1 MDRSEATIRGLLEL
15 AGVDVNGSR
24 AWDLQVQDPRFYRRI
39 LAEGGSLGLGES
51 YMDGWWDAGA
61 LDELIHRVLRAGL
74 EHRVQ
79 PLKLL
84 LPVIR
89 AKLLNL
95 QNRKRAWNIGTHH
108 YDIGNEMYRLMLDR
122 RLTYT
127 CGYWKEAADLD
138 AAQEAK
144 LDLVCRKIGLTS
156 GMRVL
161 DIGCGW
167 GSFARF
173 AAERYGARVLGI
185 TVSREQIEL
194 GQELCEGLDVELRF
208 QDYRNVDGQFDRI
221 VSLGMF
227 EHVGPKNY
235 RTYLQVVKRCL
246 AGDGLFLLHTIGT
259 NTTQTAV
266 DPWTDR
272 YIFPGGVLPTPAQV
286 ARAAQGVFVLE
297 DWHNFSVHY
306 DQTLM
311 AWMANIDAH
320 RGELE
325 RLGYDERFYRM
336 WKFFLLSS
344 AGSFRARRNQLWQLV
359 FSHEGLEGGY
369 DSLR

>member
-1 MDRSEATIRGLLEL
+1 MKRSEATIRGLLEL
-15 AGVDVNGSR
+15 AGVEANGSR
-24 AWDLQVQDPRFYRRI
+24 PWDLKVHDARFYRRI
-39 LAEGGSLGLGES
+39 LAEGGALGLGES
-51 YMDGWWDAGA
+51 YMDGWWDADE
-61 LDELIHRVLRAGL
+61 LDTLIHRVLRAGL

-79 PLKLL
+79 PLKLII
-84 LPVIR
+84 PVIR

-95 QNRKRAWNIGTHH
+95 QNRRRAWNIGTHH
-108 YDIGNEMYRLMLDR
+108 YDIGNDLYRYMLDR
-122 RLTYT
+122 RMTYT
-127 CGYWKEAADLD
+127 CGYWKEATDLD
-138 AAQEAK
+138 TAQEAK

-173 AAERYGARVLGI
+173 AAERYGVRVVGI
-185 TVSREQIEL
+185 TVSHEQIKL
-194 GQELCEGLDVELRF
+194 GQQLCKGLDVELRF
-208 QDYRNVDGQFDRI
+208 QDYRDIDESFDRV

-235 RTYLQVVKRCL
+235 RTYMQVVKRCL
-246 AGDGLFLLHTIGT
+246 DRNGLFLLHTIGT
-259 NTTQTAV
+259 STNATAV

-272 YIFPGGVLPTPAQV
+272 YIFPGGVLPTPVQIM
-286 ARAAQGVFVLE
+286 RAAQDCFILE
-297 DWHNFSVHY
+297 DWHNFSVYY
-306 DQTLM
+306 DNTLM

-320 RGELE
+320 RDELE
-325 RLGYDERFYRM
+325 KLGYNERFYRM

-369 DSLR
+369 ESVR